1 MGPMINASP
10 GDKLTVVRAG
20 VTGHVD
26 ARYTVTVAR
35 VTPHRLYLTGSRS
48 YVERGTGIVKPKY
61 IDYTTR
67 VVAT

>member
-20 VTGHVD
+20 VAGHVD

-35 VTPHRLYLTGSRS
+35 VTPRRLYLANNRS
-48 YVERGTGIVKPKY
+48 YIERST
-61 IDYTTR
+61 
-67 VVAT
+67 